1 MYICNLNCDISC
13 SNIRLIMLTS
23 TQGSPRRA
31 ELTSLAGRST
41 APCLIDPAREGG
53 APLFES
59 ADIVDYLLRTYA

>member
-1 MYICNLNCDISC
+1 MCDM
-13 SNIRLIMLTS
+13 IRVMMLAS
-23 TQGSPRRA
+23 AQGSPRRA

>member
-1 MYICNLNCDISC
+1 M
-13 SNIRLIMLTS
+13 IRVMMLAS
-23 TQGSPRRA
+23 AQGSPRRA

-41 APCLIDPAREGG
+41 APCLIDPARDGG

>member
-1 MYICNLNCDISC
+1 MRIICNMRLMLNSLP
-13 SNIRLIMLTS
+13 SLALTS